1 MTSNYIDSTGLNLQE
16 LADIVTELEDGFK
29 TIYGADIN
37 IAANSPDGQMIN
49 LFAQAKIDMLDCI
62 SQVYNSFSPT
72 SAIGIALDQ
81 RCALN
86 GVIRKGATKT
96 ITNLIVTTDR
106 EVSLV
111 GLSAGVGTPFTAK
124 DLAGNKFYLTT
135 SATGA
140 TGPNTLAFEAEQ
152 SGATETTIGSITE
165 IETIQLGVLS
175 VFNGSNPTVQG
186 VDEETDA
193 ALRVRR
199 ASSLSLPSQGYL
211 AGLKGALLALD
222 DVTRC
227 EVYENNTSAADINGI
242 PAHSIW
248 AVVEGGASADIA
260 DVIYKKRNAG
270 CGMYGSQT
278 VEVDQGNGFDLPVKF
293 GRPSELD
300 LYIKLTVTS
309 LTDDHSID
317 DDYLKQYIYDNV
329 AYNINQKADYSAIA
343 SAVKIADPLCVIISG
358 GVGATIVA
366 ADPFLAPATIAG
378 RWIISIA
385 RISITVV

>member
-1 MTSNYIDSTGLNLQE
+1 MTSNYVDSTGLNLQQ
-16 LADIVTELEDGFK
+16 LADIVTELENGFK
-29 TIYGADIN
+29 AIYGSDIN
-37 IAANSPDGQMIN
+37 VGANSPDGQMIN
-49 LFAQAKIDMLDCI
+49 LFAQAKIDILDCM

-72 SAIGIALDQ
+72 SAIGVALDQ

-86 GVIRKGATKT
+86 GVVRKGATKT
-96 ITNLIVTTDR
+96 TTNVTVTTDR
-106 EVSLV
+106 EVSLL
-111 GLSAGVGTPFTAK
+111 GLSAGAGTPFTAK

-140 TGPNTLAFEAEQ
+140 TGPNSLAFEAAL
-152 SGATETTIGSITE
+152 SGATETTPNTITG

-175 VFNGSNPTVQG
+175 VNNPSNPTVQG
-186 VDEETDA
+186 TDEETDA

-227 EVYENNTSAADINGI
+227 EVYENNTNVFDSDGI
-242 PAHSIW
+242 SPHSIW
-248 AVVEGGASADIA
+248 AVVEGGADADIA

-270 CGMYGSQT
+270 CGMYGSET
-278 VEVDQGNGFDLPVKF
+278 VAIDQGNGFELTVKF
-293 GRPSELD
+293 GRPSEED
-300 LYIKLTVTS
+300 LYIKLSVTS
-309 LTDDHSID
+309 LTDDHAVD

-329 AYNINQKADYSAIA
+329 VYDINQKADYSAIS

-358 GVGATIVA
+358 GVGSTGA
-366 ADPFLAPATIAG
+366 AGDPFLAPPTIDG
-378 RWIISIA
+378 RWIVATA
-385 RISITVV
+385 RIAITVV